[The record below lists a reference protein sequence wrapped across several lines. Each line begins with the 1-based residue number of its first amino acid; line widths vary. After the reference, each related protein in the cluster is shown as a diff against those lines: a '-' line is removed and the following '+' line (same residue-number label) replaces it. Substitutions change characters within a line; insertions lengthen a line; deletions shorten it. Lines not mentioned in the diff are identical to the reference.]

1 MGFWSYFM
9 CVLKMEILCWK
20 SGGYTMFGF
29 RLKVVGTIISI
40 AKSIILSN
48 TSERKKYELFAM
60 SVEI

>member
-1 MGFWSYFM
+1 M
-9 CVLKMEILCWK
+9 CVLKMESLCWK